1 MVFTTVVRLVRTP
14 NQDAFW
20 RKRKIFKMSAHFFG
34 RSRNCYSLAIRA
46 VHRALQ
52 YARKS
57 KDHKKADM
65 IALWTARITAG
76 AEEHGVPYPLFRE
89 GLTRSNIMLDRKTL
103 SDLAAWEP
111 RTFKSLTQIAAAKV
125 IDDEVVGSRHL
136 EQPKYFFRR
145 DLLKKFWNH

>member
-1 MVFTTVVRLVRTP
+1 ML
-14 NQDAFW
+14 
-20 RKRKIFKMSAHFFG
+20 FG
-34 RSRNCYSLAIRA
+34 GREKSSKCQLFLNCF
-46 VHRALQ
+46 Q
-52 YARKS
+52 
-57 KDHKKADM
+57 
-65 IALWTARITAG
+65 LWTARITAG